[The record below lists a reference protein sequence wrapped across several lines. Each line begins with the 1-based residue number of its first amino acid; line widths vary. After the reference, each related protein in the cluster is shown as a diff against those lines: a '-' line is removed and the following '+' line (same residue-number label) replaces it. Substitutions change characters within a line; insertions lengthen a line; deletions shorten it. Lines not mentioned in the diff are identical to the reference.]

1 MLFCTIY
8 DRSRIGAAQAL
19 LDSLRRHYPD
29 VAVLAL
35 QLDDAAALPGT
46 ETVGLDDLPVQRAW
60 ERVAGSSGP
69 YRDSVLAGP
78 LLQAA
83 LERDDRAMYL
93 TTRVRVCAP
102 LDPLFDALDTHEI
115 AVLGIADRRL
125 PDDGHKPSAETVEA
139 AGLVNPRAFAVRR
152 SETTSAL
159 LTTWPTTIDVESPLV
174 DAAPPLEAPDEL
186 TATPVTRHL
195 ERAADGTAGV
205 LLQHAGLGLGYW
217 NLPLRTVSG
226 GDDGQVLV
234 DGEQLRLLDLSGS
247 DSSDPSAVWTSQD
260 RFKLIDTKA
269 LARLVIGFADELR
282 ASPPEA
288 PPPFERDTR
297 GRVFDRVLRRL
308 VREGIAEGALPA
320 APWTQDGAADWDA
333 LLAQPATCG
342 ASAGITRYDHAIWE
356 SREDLQR
363 VFPNLDGD
371 DGVEFARWIV
381 EWGPQATQAPQ
392 RDERD
397 GAAEPKGLPWG
408 VNVAGFFRSE
418 LGLGEAARLL
428 ISSLDSVRVPAL
440 PVHGTFV
447 PPTSQNAEFT
457 FTTPDESPYPINI
470 ICLNGDI
477 VPGFAHEARQRFF
490 ADRHSIA
497 LWWWEV
503 IDAFPEGWDAAF
515 EHLDE
520 IWVAT
525 DHIYEAVAPHS
536 PIPVNKVRMPVAM
549 PRISPYSRTQL
560 GMPEDGFIFLYI
572 YDYHSTAARKNPIG
586 HVEAFKAAFG
596 EGSGAK
602 LVLKCINGDRMVSHH
617 TRTLLAIDD
626 HPDITV
632 IDRFVSAD
640 EKNAMVAA
648 CDCYLSLHRSEG
660 FGLTPAE
667 AMALGKPVIATRY
680 GGTLDFMTDE
690 NSYLVDHGWATVGP
704 GAQPYPAGATW
715 AEPDLE
721 HAARL
726 MRQVFKDRGEARRR
740 GERARRDIR
749 ERHAPDVAG
758 AMMRDRLQA
767 VHTGLAARGHSS
779 IVVPSTWNRD
789 DTALRIRTPMSPAG
803 GRGARLKEAFR
814 RSVGRAILPYL
825 NRQRGIDEHLFDG
838 LVQLEDQLRSV
849 QELSADRAAIELRQE
864 RAQTLAAFRRLR
876 AQMDDHRR
884 WLTTLDQQGHRTAD
898 HLVDVHEG
906 MSRSEHRLEGHLNE
920 HRALPFM
927 TEPFERFEDPHA
939 GTVEG
944 FTSALPSSSDESYHA
959 FEHRF
964 RGTRERI
971 IDLQRPYVDML
982 RGHEPVLDCGCG
994 RGELLELLRDSGIPA
1009 SGVDFDAEMLGEAE
1023 RRGLDVAL
1031 GDAVEALRNAP
1042 EGAYGAVTA
1051 MQVIEHL
1058 PEPVLMAFFQAARR
1072 ALRSGGRLIVETVNP
1087 HSVVA
1092 LKAFWLDPTHQ
1103 HPLFPEVVL
1112 ELCREA
1118 GFDRG
1123 FVMHP
1128 GGSGDVSQDRY
1139 AIPAY
1144 AVVADVSGA

>member
-1 MLFCTIY
+1 LIFCTIY
-8 DRSRIGAAQAL
+8 DRSRIGAVQAL
-19 LDSLRRHYPD
+19 LASLRRHHPD
-29 VAVLAL
+29 LVVLAL
-35 QLDDAAALPGT
+35 RLDEAVALPDT
-46 ETVGLDDLPVQRAW
+46 ETIGLDDLPVDRAW
-60 ERVAGSSGP
+60 ERVAGTSGP
-69 YRDSVLAGP
+69 HRDSVVAGP

-83 LERDDRAMYL
+83 LERDERAVYL
-93 TTRVRVCAP
+93 ATSMRVCAP
-102 LDPLFDALDTHEI
+102 LDPLFEALDTHDVVAI
-115 AVLGIADRRL
+115 GIADGRL
-125 PDDGHKPSAETVEA
+125 PDDDHKPSADIVEA

-152 SETTSAL
+152 SDGASAL
-159 LTTWPTTIDVESPLV
+159 LAAWPATVDVESPLA
-174 DAAPPLEAPDEL
+174 DAGPIEAPDEL
-186 TATPVTRHL
+186 TATPVVRHL
-195 ERAADGTAGV
+195 ERAAACASGA
-205 LLQHAGLGLGYW
+205 LLHRPDLGIGYW
-217 NLPLRTVSG
+217 NLPLHTVSAS
-226 GDDGQVLV
+226 DDDQVLV
-234 DGEQLRLLDLSGS
+234 DGEPLRLLDLSGS
-247 DSSDPSAVWTSQD
+247 DAGDPSAVWTAQD
-260 RFKLIDTKA
+260 RVKLIDTKA

-282 ASPPEA
+282 ATPPDA
-288 PPPFERDTR
+288 PPPFVTDAR
-297 GRVFDRVLRRL
+297 GRPFDRVLRRL

-333 LLAQPATCG
+333 LLAQPAAHG
-342 ASAGITRYDHAIWE
+342 ATAGITRYDHAIWE

-363 VFPNLDGD
+363 VFPDLDGS
-371 DGVEFARWIV
+371 DGAEFARWVV
-381 EWGPQATQAPQ
+381 EWGPQATKTPEAREP
-392 RDERD
+392 D
-397 GAAEPKGLPWG
+397 GDGGNGGLPWG

-428 ISSLDSVRVPAL
+428 ITSLDSVRVPAL

-477 VPGFAHEARQRFF
+477 VPGFAHEAQQRFF

-503 IDAFPEGWDAAF
+503 IGAFPEGWDAAF

-520 IWVAT
+520 IWVAS

-549 PRISPYSRTQL
+549 PRIGPFSRTQL

-572 YDYHSTAARKNPIG
+572 YDYHSTAARKNPVG
-586 HVEAFKAAFG
+586 HIEAFKAAFG

-602 LVLKCINGDRMVSHH
+602 LVLKCINADRMVSHH

-626 HPDITV
+626 HPDISV

-680 GGTLDFMTDE
+680 GGTLDFMNDE
-690 NSYLVDHGWATVGP
+690 NSYLVDHGWTTVGP
-704 GAQPYPAGATW
+704 GAQPYPADATW
-715 AEPDLE
+715 AEPDLD

-726 MRQVFKDRGEARRR
+726 MREVFEDRAEAKRR

-749 ERHAPDVAG
+749 ERHAPEVAG
-758 AMMRDRLQA
+758 AMMRNRLQN
-767 VHTGLAARGHSS
+767 VHTALAARSHAS
-779 IVVPSTWNRD
+779 VVVASTWNRD

-838 LVQLEDQLRSV
+838 LVRLEDQVRSV
-849 QELSADRAAIELRQE
+849 PELAAERAAIELRQE

-876 AQMDDHRR
+876 AQLEDHRR

-898 HLVDVHEG
+898 HLADVHEG
-906 MSRSEHRLEGHLNE
+906 MLGSEHRLEGHLNE

-927 TEPFERFEDPHA
+927 TAPFERWDEPEA

-944 FTSALPSSSDESYHA
+944 FLSALPSTDDESYHA
-959 FEHRF
+959 FEQRF

-971 IDLQRPYVDML
+971 IALQEPYVALL
-982 RGHEPVLDCGCG
+982 REREPVLDCGCG
-994 RGELLELLRDSGIPA
+994 RGELLELLRDAGISA
-1009 SGVDFDAEMLGEAE
+1009 TGVDFDAEMLVEAQ
-1023 RRGLDVAL
+1023 RRDLDVRL
-1031 GDAVEALRNAP
+1031 GDAVESLRNAAP
-1042 EGAYGAVTA
+1042 GSYGAVTA

-1058 PEPVLMAFFQAARR
+1058 PEPILMAFLQAARK
-1072 ALRSGGRLIVETVNP
+1072 ALAPGGRLIVETVNP

-1118 GFDRG
+1118 GFDRA

-1128 GGSGDVSQDRY
+1128 GGKGDIERDRY
-1139 AIPAY
+1139 TMSAY
-1144 AVVADVSGA
+1144 AVVADVKP